1 MGHPKLVVGSSLN
14 KCRFQLRQAQGQ
26 NNKLLAALM
35 CGFADDPCG
44 HAALVL
50 DYGGFDG
57 VD

>member
-1 MGHPKLVVGSSLN
+1 MTIFGDVVEGYEVFS
-14 KCRFQLRQAQGQ
+14 G
-26 NNKLLAALM
+26 LAR
-35 CGFADDPCG
+35 GFADDPGG

>member
-1 MGHPKLVVGSSLN
+1 MTTFFQAGDDSFCGLV
-14 KCRFQLRQAQGQ
+14 
-26 NNKLLAALM
+26 
-35 CGFADDPCG
+35 CGFADDPGG